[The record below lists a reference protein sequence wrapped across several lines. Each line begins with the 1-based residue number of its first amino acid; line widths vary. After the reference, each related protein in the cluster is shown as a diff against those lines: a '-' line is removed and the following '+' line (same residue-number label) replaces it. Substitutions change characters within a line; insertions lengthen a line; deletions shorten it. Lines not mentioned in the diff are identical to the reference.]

1 MSTHDYG
8 PKTPTAKELAWRFET
23 VRTMS
28 GTQFELYVAAL
39 LRAMGH
45 NTRVLGGSG
54 DQGVDLIVDYF
65 GERVAVQCKN
75 YAKPVGNKPVQEVY
89 TGAKHHGGQQ
99 AWVVAPAGF
108 TNGAFE
114 LARSVGVKLFAAGAI
129 RAWIGEVDKVAS
141 PQPRSESFP
150 PTYPTSK
157 LRRQDSESYPKLL
170 DDYEMRL
177 TRLERVRAADV
188 LTILR
193 DTQAHIHEIRRQL
206 DAFEKLGTG
215 TLEQKQRYDQL
226 NARYAQIQ
234 ETADQEA
241 RKRVDEAASPQPRSE
256 MFPPTSEQRKQ
267 DNERYHAIL
276 DLYELELTRL
286 ERAHNRRSKPSVVQ
300 TLVDT
305 QARIHYV
312 RKELDAFEKLG
323 TESLEQKQRHAQLN
337 ARHEQ
342 IQEQI
347 QEKAG
352 QELRKR
358 HRRGWRS
365 GRWRASEDP
374 LVLWGCAWP
383 SVGCLV
389 IAFVCSIAVLNEM
402 FFGGS
407 FGEGLVYGLVVIGG
421 FVLLVYAAAKYYS

>member
-1 MSTHDYG
+1 MTTQDTG
-8 PKTPTAKELAWRFET
+8 PKTPRAKELIWRFET
-23 VRTMS
+23 VRAMS
-28 GTQFELYVAAL
+28 GTQFELYVASL

-89 TGAKHHGGQQ
+89 TGAKHHGCQQ
-99 AWVVAPAGF
+99 AWVVAPVGF

-170 DDYEMRL
+170 DAYEMEL
-177 TRLERVRAADV
+177 TRLERVRTDV
-188 LTILR
+188 LKILL
-193 DTQAHIHEIRRQL
+193 DTRAHIHEIRRQL

-226 NARYAQIQ
+226 KARYAQIQ
-234 ETADQEA
+234 EKADQEA
-241 RKRVDEAASPQPRSE
+241 RKGHGSDQEARKSHGVGQMSRRRRRWSASE
-256 MFPPTSEQRKQ
+256 
-267 DNERYHAIL
+267 
-276 DLYELELTRL
+276 
-286 ERAHNRRSKPSVVQ
+286 
-300 TLVDT
+300 
-305 QARIHYV
+305 
-312 RKELDAFEKLG
+312 
-323 TESLEQKQRHAQLN
+323 
-337 ARHEQ
+337 
-342 IQEQI
+342 
-347 QEKAG
+347 
-352 QELRKR
+352 
-358 HRRGWRS
+358 
-365 GRWRASEDP
+365 GRPWRASEDP
-374 LVLWGCAWP
+374 LVQWC
-383 SVGCLV
+383 CLLPTTLLLV
-389 IAFVCSIAVLNEM
+389 VFFEFSIAVFNEM
-402 FFGGS
+402 FLGGS

-421 FVLLVYAAAKYYS
+421 AVGLVYAAARYYS

>member
-1 MSTHDYG
+1 MAAWQMRMHVCACYPNGAVHASGAGEPRFFIKEPADVHADYG
-8 PKTPTAKELAWRFET
+8 PKTPTAKELTWRFEA
-23 VRTMS
+23 VHAMS
-28 GTQFELYVAAL
+28 GAQFELYVAGL

-45 NTRVLGGSG
+45 NTSVLGGSG

-89 TGAKHHGGQQ
+89 TGAKHHGCQQ

-170 DDYEMRL
+170 DAYEMEL
-177 TRLERVRAADV
+177 TRLERVRTDV
-188 LTILR
+188 LKILL

-226 NARYAQIQ
+226 KARYAQIQ
-234 ETADQEA
+234 EKADQEA
-241 RKRVDEAASPQPRSE
+241 RKRSHGV
-256 MFPPTSEQRKQ
+256 
-267 DNERYHAIL
+267 
-276 DLYELELTRL
+276 
-286 ERAHNRRSKPSVVQ
+286 
-300 TLVDT
+300 
-305 QARIHYV
+305 
-312 RKELDAFEKLG
+312 
-323 TESLEQKQRHAQLN
+323 
-337 ARHEQ
+337 
-342 IQEQI
+342 
-347 QEKAG
+347 G
-352 QELRKR
+352 QM
-358 HRRGWRS
+358 S
-365 GRWRASEDP
+365 GRRTLWSASEGRPWRASEDP
-374 LVLWGCAWP
+374 LVQWC
-383 SVGCLV
+383 CLLPTTLLLV
-389 IAFVCSIAVLNEM
+389 VFFVFSIAVFNEI
-402 FFGGS
+402 FLGGS

-421 FVLLVYAAAKYYS
+421 AVGLVYTAAGYYS